1 MVLPVDVAERL
12 ELCPLWMEAGVAV
25 TEVGAARLALTTTD
39 AFEALAHPV
48 EPLVTVYEI
57 TAVPAV
63 TPVTTPEEFT
73 VATPVEPLLH
83 TPLAVAQ
90 LSVVVNWVQTVS
102 VPVMAA
108 TVGRAFTVMVAVVLL
123 AELQTPLVITAL

>member
-1 MVLPVDVAERL
+1 M
-12 ELCPLWMEAGVAV
+12 
-25 TEVGAARLALTTTD
+25 
-39 AFEALAHPV
+39 
-48 EPLVTVYEI
+48 YEI

-108 TVGRAFTVMVAVVLL
+108 TVGSAFTVMVAVVLL
-123 AELQTPLVITAL
+123 AELHTPLVITAL

>member
-1 MVLPVDVAERL
+1 VLPAEVAFRF
-12 ELCPLWMEAGVAV
+12 ELCPLWIDEGVAV

-39 AFEALAHPV
+39 AVEALAHPV
-48 EPLVTVYEI
+48 DPLVTVYEI

-73 VATPVEPLLH
+73 VAMPVEPLLH

-102 VPVMAA
+102 VPVIAA
-108 TVGRAFTVMVAVVLL
+108 TVGKAFTVTDAVVLL
-123 AELQTPLVITAL
+123 AALHAPLVKTAL